1 MLNELWVMIHE
12 YLLKGKPFTCMS
24 QKKKRE
30 KRETVND
37 VVISE
42 TCYVRYV
49 FGGYERCNDGGLAS
63 GANGP
68 SPAQSRAIAA
78 IEAWPTIGGS
88 CTCFQN
94 LRIMAIIFSFQL
106 MNLKTSSS
114 CSLHGWIISYHNS
127 VETLNTWQFPL
138 KHAAEEVRKREKK
151 NEAKMVGVE
160 ALHLVR

>member
-1 MLNELWVMIHE
+1 ML
-12 YLLKGKPFTCMS
+12 CC
-24 QKKKRE
+24 
-30 KRETVND
+30 
-37 VVISE
+37 VV
-42 TCYVRYV
+42 
-49 FGGYERCNDGGLAS
+49 GGYERCNDGGLAS

-68 SPAQSRAIAA
+68 SPAQSGAIAA

-151 NEAKMVGVE
+151 SGAKMVGAE
-160 ALHLVR
+160 ALHLVRESNKREHMGMAPPPHQRERERGKVET